1 MIRAAAPRLRV
12 EPMPTAPSSR
22 PFLTAAWRDFLM
34 LSYEIEPA
42 VLRPFIP
49 HGTELDDW
57 QGRTFVS
64 LVGFRF
70 CDARLFGIRIPGH
83 QEFAEVNLRFY
94 VRRSIDGQWRRGVVF
109 LRELAAKRCVA
120 IVARW
125 FYGERFRRVPM
136 TCRHNRIDRGSIV
149 ANEGIALPAPRKI
162 AYAWR
167 DRGCDYRLAGETHG
181 DSHLPEPNSLA
192 EFIVDHYWAYTATA
206 RGAAFEYL
214 VPHPPWRIAE
224 AESEFTGDAYRQYGP
239 RFAPYLRGTPASAF
253 WATGSN
259 VSVFRGTNLR
269 RVDSC

>member
-1 MIRAAAPRLRV
+1 MIRAAASRLAI
-12 EPMPTAPSSR
+12 EPMPSAPTTR

-57 QGRTFVS
+57 HGRTFVS

-70 CDARLFGIRIPGH
+70 CNARLFGIRVPGH

-94 VRRSIDGQWRRGVVF
+94 VRRRIDDHWRRGVVF

-125 FYGERFRRVPM
+125 FYGERFRRVPLVC
-136 TCRHNRIDRGSIV
+136 TIDRTTNTDDNTHAIADQGV
-149 ANEGIALPAPRKI
+149 ALPAPRNI
-162 AYAWR
+162 AYTWR
-167 DRGCDYRLAGETHG
+167 DHGRDYRLAGKTRN
-181 DSHLPEPNSLA
+181 EPHIPPPDSLA
-192 EFIVDHYWAYTATA
+192 EHIVDHYWAYTATP
-206 RGAAFEYL
+206 RGAAYEYL
-214 VPHPPWRIAE
+214 VPHPPWRIAK
-224 AESEFTGDAYRQYGP
+224 AEGEFTGDAYRQYGP
-239 RFAPYLRGTPASAF
+239 RFAPFLRGEPASAF

-259 VSVFRGTNLR
+259 VSVFRGQQI
-269 RVDSC
+269 

>member
-1 MIRAAAPRLRV
+1 MIRAAASRLAV
-12 EPMPTAPSSR
+12 EPMPMTPLTR

-57 QGRTFVS
+57 HGRTFVS

-94 VRRSIDGQWRRGVVF
+94 VRRRIDGQWRRGVVF

-136 TCRHNRIDRGSIV
+136 VCTIDREMSG
-149 ANEGIALPAPRKI
+149 NEKCREIADEGVALPVPNNI
-162 AYAWR
+162 TFTWR
-167 DRGCDYRLAGETHG
+167 DRGRDYRLAAGALAPPQ
-181 DSHLPEPNSLA
+181 LPPADSLA
-192 EFIVDHYWAYTATA
+192 EFIVDHYWAYTATP
-206 RGAAFEYL
+206 RGAAYEYL

-224 AESEFTGDAYRQYGP
+224 AEGEFTGDAYRQYGP

-259 VSVFRGTNLR
+259 VRVFHGTEL
-269 RVDSC
+269 

>member
-1 MIRAAAPRLRV
+1 MIRVAASRLRI
-12 EPMPTAPSSR
+12 EPMPAAPPER
-22 PFLTAAWRDFLM
+22 PFLTAVWRDFLM

-57 QGRTFVS
+57 HGRAFVS

-70 CDARLFGIRIPGH
+70 CNARLFGIRIPGH

-94 VRRSIDGQWRRGVVF
+94 VRCCIDGQCRRGVVF

-136 TCRHNRIDRGSIV
+136 VCIQDRIDRESSVGD
-149 ANEGIALPAPRKI
+149 EGIALPTPGNI
-162 AYAWR
+162 AYTWR
-167 DRGCDYRLAGETHG
+167 DRGCDYRLAGKMHG
-181 DSHLPEPNSLA
+181 DSHLPEPDSLA
-192 EFIVDHYWAYTATA
+192 EFIVDHYWAYTATP
-206 RGAAFEYL
+206 RGAAYEYL

-224 AESEFTGDAYRQYGP
+224 AEGKFTGDAYRQYGA
-239 RFAPYLRGTPASAF
+239 RFAPFLKGTPASAF
-253 WATGSN
+253 WASGSS
-259 VSVFRGTNLR
+259 VCVFRGTKL
-269 RVDSC
+269 